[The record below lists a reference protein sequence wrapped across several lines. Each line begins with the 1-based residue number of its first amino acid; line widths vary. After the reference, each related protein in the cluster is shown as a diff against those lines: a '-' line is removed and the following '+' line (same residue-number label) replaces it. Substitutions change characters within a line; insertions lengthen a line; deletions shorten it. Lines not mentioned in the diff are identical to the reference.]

1 MAISLVTYAGQTVTP
16 QDDALVYEAALNGS
30 GMIYGGEVT
39 IKSANTLHVGAG
51 HGALCGRKFTIEET
65 DIPISLTASGSLLGR
80 LYIHMDLADADE
92 PISILNE
99 TAASLTPVIQDANV
113 NIINGVYEI
122 NLCTFTVDTA
132 TISDLVDVR
141 RFINPPSA
149 EMGDLSDLDTTDK
162 TNLVAAINEVTGEFG
177 ALDSDVINKHK
188 VSQFQITTSSWSSDT
203 TSQSGSTLYKKAVSL
218 NHVYVDS
225 PSVDIG
231 ATGVLPTTSQQDAYN
246 LLQYVTVDS
255 AVPALYLYASDI
267 PTDTFYIN
275 VEGAD

>member
-1 MAISLVTYAGQTVTP
+1 MGISLVTYAGQTVTP

-65 DIPISLTASGSLLGR
+65 DIPISLTASGSLEGR
-80 LYIHMDLADADE
+80 LYIHMDLSDADE
-92 PISILNE
+92 PISLLNE
-99 TAASLTPVIQDANV
+99 TAASLTPVIQDNNV

-122 NLCTFTVDTA
+122 NLCTFMVDTSS
-132 TISDLVDVR
+132 ISDLVDVR
-141 RFINPPSA
+141 RFITPPSVDIG
-149 EMGDLSDLDTTDK
+149 ELSDLDTMNK
-162 TNLVAAINEVTGEFG
+162 TNLVEAINEVNG
-177 ALDSDVINKHK
+177 DVANNHK
-188 VSQFQITTSSWSSDT
+188 VTQFQVTTSSWVTDT
-203 TSQSGSTLYKKAVSL
+203 TSQSGSTLYKKTVSL
-218 NHVYVDS
+218 NHVYVES

-231 ATGVLPTTSQQDAYN
+231 ATGVLPTTAQQDAYN

-267 PTDTFYIN
+267 PTDAFYIN
-275 VEGAD
+275 VEGVD

>member
-1 MAISLVTYAGQTVTP
+1 MGISLVTYAGQTVTP

-65 DIPISLTASGSLLGR
+65 DVPIALTASGSLEGR

-92 PISILNE
+92 PISLLDE
-99 TAASLTPVIQDANV
+99 TAASLTPVIQDENV

-132 TISDLVDVR
+132 SISDLVDTR
-141 RFINPPSA
+141 RFITPPS
-149 EMGDLSDLDTTDK
+149 EDIGDLSDLDTTNK
-162 TNLVAAINEVTGEFG
+162 TSLVDALNEVNG
-177 ALDSDVINKHK
+177 DVANNHK
-188 VSQFQITTSSWSSDT
+188 VTRFQITTSNWSSDT
-203 TSQSGSTLYKKAVSL
+203 TSQSGSTLYKKTVNLS
-218 NHVYVDS
+218 HVYVES

-231 ATGVLPTTSQQDAYN
+231 ATGVLPTTDQQEAYN

-255 AVPALYLYASDI
+255 AVPCLYLYASDI
-267 PTDTFYIN
+267 PSTAFYIN
-275 VEGAD
+275 VEGVD

>member
-1 MAISLVTYAGQTVTP
+1 MGISLVTYAGQTVTP

-65 DIPISLTASGSLLGR
+65 DIPISLTASGSLEGR
-80 LYIHMDLADADE
+80 LYIHMDLSDADE

-99 TAASLTPVIQDANV
+99 TAASLTPVIQDNNV

-132 TISDLVDVR
+132 SISDLVDTR
-141 RFINPPSA
+141 RFITPPSD
-149 EMGDLSDLDTTDK
+149 ELGDLTALETTNK
-162 TNLVAAINEVTGEFG
+162 TNLVGAINEVFEGFETVD
-177 ALDSDVINKHK
+177 ADVSNKHK
-188 VSQFQITTSSWSSDT
+188 VTRFQITTSSWVTDT

-231 ATGVLPTTSQQDAYN
+231 ATGVLPTTAQQDAYN
-246 LLQYVTVDS
+246 LIQYVTVDS
-255 AVPALYLYASDI
+255 AVPALYLYASSI
-267 PTDTFYIN
+267 PTNAFYIN
-275 VEGAD
+275 VEGVD

>member
-1 MAISLVTYAGQTVTP
+1 MGISLVTYAGQTVTP

-65 DIPISLTASGSLLGR
+65 DIPISLTASGSLEGR
-80 LYIHMDLADADE
+80 LYIHMDLSDADE
-92 PISILNE
+92 PISLLNE
-99 TAASLTPVIQDANV
+99 TAASLTPVIQDNNV

-132 TISDLVDVR
+132 SISDLVDVR
-141 RFINPPSA
+141 RFITPPSD
-149 EMGDLSDLDTTDK
+149 EMGDLTALETTNK
-162 TNLVAAINEVTGEFG
+162 TNLVGAINEVFEGFENVD
-177 ALDSDVINKHK
+177 ADVSNKHK
-188 VSQFQITTSSWSSDT
+188 VTQFQITTSSWVTDT
-203 TSQSGSTLYKKAVSL
+203 TSQSGSTLYKKTVSL
-218 NHVYVDS
+218 SHVYVES

-231 ATGVLPTTSQQDAYN
+231 ATGVLPTTAQQDAYN

-267 PTDTFYIN
+267 PTDAFYIN
-275 VEGAD
+275 VEGVD

>member
-1 MAISLVTYAGQTVTP
+1 MGISLVTYAGQTVTP

-65 DIPISLTASGSLLGR
+65 DIPIALTASGSLQGR

-92 PISILNE
+92 PISLFNE

-149 EMGDLSDLDTTDK
+149 EIGDLSDLDTTDK
-162 TNLVAAINEVTGEFG
+162 TNLVAAINEVFEDIEAT
-177 ALDSDVINKHK
+177 DNRHK
-188 VSQFQITTSSWSSDT
+188 VTQFQITTSSWSSDT

-231 ATGVLPTTSQQDAYN
+231 ATGVLPTTAQQDAYN

-255 AVPALYLYASDI
+255 AVPALYLYTSDI
-267 PTDTFYIN
+267 PTSSFYIN
-275 VEGAD
+275 VVGVD